1 MGEYEEK
8 QKEVSK
14 KYDEYRKEFY
24 TPGSGT
30 GDQKLEGKNRTMQQK
45 TESVAEAL
53 RELQA
58 VAPASEQAKIADAVA
73 RTENEAREFGERA
86 DHYKSKRNKG

>member
-24 TPGSGT
+24 KPGSGT
-30 GDQKLEGKNRTMQQK
+30 GDQRLESKNRTMQQK
-45 TESVAEAL
+45 TEGVAKAL
-53 RELQA
+53 REAQA
-58 VAPASEQAKIADAVA
+58 VAPASEQGKFADAIA
-73 RTENEAREFGERA
+73 KTENEAREFGQRA
-86 DHYKSKRNKG
+86 DRYKSKG